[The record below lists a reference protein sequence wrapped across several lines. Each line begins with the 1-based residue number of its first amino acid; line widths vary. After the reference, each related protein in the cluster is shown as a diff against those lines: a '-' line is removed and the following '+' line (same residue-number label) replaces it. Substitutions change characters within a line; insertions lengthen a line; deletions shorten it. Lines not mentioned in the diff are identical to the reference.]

1 MTVASHSGAK
11 NLGYVL
17 VDGTEGVFR
26 GAVLVTDF
34 RGIPADFRYTDPI
47 RPSRIEKILYG
58 SALDV
63 YLKEELI
70 LESIVGAVEVQP
82 LLWVCRDSDLLEPL
96 SRIAKAKTV
105 LLAPTSR
112 SPLDATGDM
121 EKQNDPGSYLVQAD
135 SVSAPLRLS
144 LPLPKAKEEEARAV
158 SSILVE
164 AAATMDL
171 LEPFSRMGK
180 ALVALGEEHSES

>member
-1 MTVASHSGAK
+1 LASHSGTK

-34 RGIPADFRYTDPI
+34 RGIPSDFRYTDPI

-82 LLWVCRDSDLLEPL
+82 LLWVCRDTDLLEPL
-96 SRIAKAKTV
+96 SRIAKAKTA

-144 LPLPKAKEEEARAV
+144 LPLPKAKEEEAKVV
-158 SSILVE
+158 SAILVE

-171 LEPFSRMGK
+171 LEPFSRMVK
-180 ALVALGEEHSES
+180 ALAALGEEHGEP

>member
-1 MTVASHSGAK
+1 MTMVSHSGAK

-17 VDGTEGVFR
+17 VDGSEGVFR

-34 RGIPADFRYTDPI
+34 RGIPADFRYTDPL

-70 LESIVGAVEVQP
+70 LESIVGAVEVRP
-82 LLWVCRDSDLLEPL
+82 LLWVCRDTDLLEPL
-96 SRIAKAKTV
+96 SRAAKAKAV
-105 LLAPTSR
+105 LLVPTNRAPF
-112 SPLDATGDM
+112 DATGDM
-121 EKQNDPGSYLVQAD
+121 EKQNDPGSYLIQAD
-135 SVSAPLRLS
+135 SVSAPLRMS
-144 LPLPKAKEEEARAV
+144 LPLPKSTEEEAKAV
-158 SSILVE
+158 AAMLVE

-180 ALVALGEEHSES
+180 ALAALGEEHGEQ